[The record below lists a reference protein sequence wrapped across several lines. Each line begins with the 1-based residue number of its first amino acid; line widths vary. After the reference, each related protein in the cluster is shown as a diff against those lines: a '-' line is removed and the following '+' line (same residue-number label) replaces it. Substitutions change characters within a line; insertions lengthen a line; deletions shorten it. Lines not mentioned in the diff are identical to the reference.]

1 MEIFMRK
8 KIKEVEKSYKFI
20 NKIID
25 SANSHLIKK
34 LLLDNI
40 IIITTK
46 HDLSPSNL
54 FYNYLKRGVIDYKS
68 KNVLKYKQNQNNP
81 NKKYAKI
88 IRLFQF
94 GIKFILKP
102 KKIWNITNIIDK
114 KIILIYVPPGLRYLD
129 LALPIY
135 EKIKNISEFT
145 PLLLYHWGEGKFCE
159 NNYKQINLF
168 DYSIRVNQLCKI
180 LKDLIM
186 TKKAINKEKKYKDFY
201 NAIFKVIWKT
211 QLINLIDE
219 DIFRNLIKNTNKIK
233 AIFFCS
239 DPFTRV
245 LSVIAKEFDIPT
257 FSIIGMLISY
267 DLEFKFIN
275 TKFILAKGKQEK
287 EIYINLGFDEKK
299 LKVVGTP
306 DLEFKFINT
315 KFILAKGKQ
324 EKEIYINLGFDEK
337 KLKVVGTPFLKEK
350 IINKGTMCG
359 QIKIFYVDQPFTQSF
374 GIYCKRKIITLIGN
388 KLKNLNNIK
397 LLIKLHPASIDHEK
411 IYEEEFHTIGFSN
424 YQIYKSKYDLNKVL
438 DISDYAII
446 HNSTVGF
453 NVLFMNKPLIVLSNS
468 FFEEDTGIDAELLF
482 FSERIA
488 FTIRNEQDLQDIFT
502 RISEGK
508 LKRKNYKDIKT
519 FLKYYI
525 KYTGET
531 AAEHIV
537 KFIESKIRES
547 EIKGT

>member
-46 HDLSPSNL
+46 HDLSTSNL

-257 FSIIGMLISY
+257 FSIIRTLITY

-275 TKFILAKGKQEK
+275 TKYILAKGKQEK

-299 LKVVGTP
+299 LKVVG
-306 DLEFKFINT
+306 
-315 KFILAKGKQ
+315 A
-324 EKEIYINLGFDEK
+324 
-337 KLKVVGTPFLKEK
+337 PFLKEK

-359 QIKIFYVDQPFTQSF
+359 QIKIFYVDQPFSQSF

-468 FFEEDTGIDAELLF
+468 FSEGDTGIDAELLF

-525 KYTGET
+525 KYTGEIAT
-531 AAEHIV
+531 KHII
-537 KFIESKIRES
+537 KFIESKLNES
-547 EIKGT
+547 D